1 MKHKLYATLAV
12 LAFNIIA
19 IFAIRALVENSFYG
33 FAGILAVIVIYADI
47 MFYNDIKDLDD
58 E

>member
-1 MKHKLYATLAV
+1 MNKLKPTLAV

-47 MFYNDIKDLDD
+47 MFYNDIKDLDK
-58 E
+58 

>member
-1 MKHKLYATLAV
+1 MNKLKPTLAV

-19 IFAIRALVENSFYG
+19 IFAIRALVENSFYE

-47 MFYNDIKDLDD
+47 MFYNDIKDLDK
-58 E
+58 